1 MCNPLSGGDGA
12 RGWWWGVTASPP
24 PCRNPSGISH
34 TLHPLPCITLPLPLL
49 SCPPSS
55 ENPLRGADGCAPP
68 PGAFSGVSNIFSF
81 WGESRGRQYQELP
94 RCTIPAHAALSIP
107 LPSMSR
113 RQRSEV
119 ETRLDLLQKQLNRYR
134 GGVGGA
140 ASTALRTARGAPTHP
155 LTRVCAGWRHGW
167 RRTSAPSCSCCS
179 ARPRLCPPPTARSR
193 PRISRRAPPRAR
205 CSPSS
210 PSPPSSRSLR

>member
-1 MCNPLSGGDGA
+1 MQPPLRWGRRSGVVVV
-12 RGWWWGVTASPP
+12 GVTASPP
-24 PCRNPSGISH
+24 PCSNPTGISH
-34 TLHPLPCITLPLPLL
+34 TPHPVPRITLPRSSFTPL
-49 SCPPSS
+49 SAVTPPPS
-55 ENPLRGADGCAPP
+55 ETPLRAADGCVPP

-134 GGVGGA
+134 VGGGLPRVSLPCGKRCPA
-140 ASTALRTARGAPTHP
+140 YSTG
-155 LTRVCAGWRHGW
+155 
-167 RRTSAPSCSCCS
+167 S
-179 ARPRLCPPPTARSR
+179 PP
-193 PRISRRAPPRAR
+193 APP
-205 CSPSS
+205 
-210 PSPPSSRSLR
+210 